1 MAVRQIEPID
11 RAELRATIQ
20 KWIDAH
26 TDVDDTDGVGLLE
39 DVLWEINAQPTLT
52 PPNEWVSVEERLPKA
67 EKEVRLFCI
76 TPNGYKYQCQGFYVP
91 PGMLRD
97 DSDYSWDWE
106 CCDEYDED
114 SDDYFVNPGWYES
127 CHNWDEY
134 SAFRVADKVTHW
146 MPLPAPPGED
156 NNVPTNKP
164 LTLEFDV
171 VDTTTGKYPDWERIT
186 IEEPWANRLVDCDM
200 DGIAIREDGSLILLD
215 ECGNCVSCPPDR
227 FEIRRPPE
235 GEEDNNG

>member
-1 MAVRQIEPID
+1 MEVRQIEPID

-146 MPLPAPPGED
+146 MPLPEPPVKEHD
-156 NNVPTNKP
+156 HDH
-164 LTLEFDV
+164 E
-171 VDTTTGKYPDWERIT
+171 
-186 IEEPWANRLVDCDM
+186 
-200 DGIAIREDGSLILLD
+200 
-215 ECGNCVSCPPDR
+215 
-227 FEIRRPPE
+227 
-235 GEEDNNG
+235 